1 MRLLAVIATGML
13 MFLLTGCGSSGSGSA
28 SGGEAGQSG
37 QQEGESAAPKTVVPT
52 EASTSASAASQSDS
66 SSASSAPQ
74 ALGNLP
80 IVGIVGESVAAT
92 NFDFRV
98 LDYFVTDNYYYLE
111 NPSKYGRD
119 EQDVFPEAGR
129 FVVVNYSVTNT
140 GSGSLEPNL
149 GATLEVEGG
158 EQAEF
163 YDETDAASH
172 PSDTYGMDLAPRQI
186 GLSQFIFDVPSD
198 VKPTAVGVSILDDI
212 DEAVDT
218 VGAIDLA
225 RQDPKGAVPEEV
237 LALQYE
243 YVDMAAYE
251 QAYALF
257 AEQSQAKVSLQQYS
271 DYMSTDPSAV
281 TDYSFPSVSVNGD
294 QASIERVGTFA
305 LRDGSEIQDK
315 ATQEAVFTDD
325 GWKIVM
331 RDDQIQSLLGQSGS

>member
-52 EASTSASAASQSDS
+52 ESSTSASAASQSDS

-158 EQAEF
+158 
-163 YDETDAASH
+163 AARTRATAP
-172 PSDTYGMDLAPRQI
+172 PSRVTTGP
-186 GLSQFIFDVPSD
+186 
-198 VKPTAVGVSILDDI
+198 
-212 DEAVDT
+212 
-218 VGAIDLA
+218 GA
-225 RQDPKGAVPEEV
+225 R
-237 LALQYE
+237 
-243 YVDMAAYE
+243 
-251 QAYALF
+251 
-257 AEQSQAKVSLQQYS
+257 S
-271 DYMSTDPSAV
+271 
-281 TDYSFPSVSVNGD
+281 
-294 QASIERVGTFA
+294 
-305 LRDGSEIQDK
+305 
-315 ATQEAVFTDD
+315 
-325 GWKIVM
+325 
-331 RDDQIQSLLGQSGS
+331 